1 MLLGWVD
8 LVGSLIAEDLKPNL
22 NTQSNINGF
31 RFIKSLR
38 DDYKIIPKECDYEIA
53 NALFKTGKAAM
64 IINGDW
70 SWGDYKNV
78 VDFGIAPIPM
88 VSSTGLWPTPLV
100 STKGYSINV
109 NTKGEKL
116 EQTKLLLAYLTSPEV
131 QLYFTKRVS
140 SQPSSKKALES
151 DIVKKNKLLNASAN
165 VIQKGRP
172 MPVVPEMRAIW
183 DALRTQ
189 YQAVLGGSINAKT
202 AAENSH
208 YNSIKQIALMN
219 EIQNPVL

>member
-1 MLLGWVD
+1 
-8 LVGSLIAEDLKPNL
+8 
-22 NTQSNINGF
+22 
-31 RFIKSLR
+31 
-38 DDYKIIPKECDYEIA
+38 
-53 NALFKTGKAAM
+53 M

-116 EQTKLLLAYLTSPEV
+116 EQTKLLLAYLISPEV

-189 YQAVLGGSINAKT
+189 YQAVLGGSVNANT
-202 AAENSH
+202 AEAQAQQIVRTDAPWFLGLGSH
-208 YNSIKQIALMN
+208 PHWQRHASPPKQKKCI
-219 EIQNPVL
+219 